1 MNKQPIVS
9 QQNDL
14 LTLGEV
20 EAVLRNTKIQTP
32 PNVNELKENNN
43 DIIAQQVFNLI
54 NFFIN
59 LEYK

>member
-32 PNVNELKENNN
+32 QNVNELKENNN

-54 NFFIN
+54 
-59 LEYK
+59 